1 MINPG
6 YTRLEEVIYKVK
18 DTYGLTADYSSA
30 KEHVWDIM
38 SNVFCEDMLEERV
51 REIDISSYQG
61 VLPEDFYNGT
71 GMMIR
76 EKKTGYPLT
85 ESTDSFLY
93 YGGNSNTTGGSDG
106 ILITYGESVNL
117 PAGFEDSTVYASIIP
132 KNRDYDK
139 YTYKLN
145 GDLIRCGIENCTLEM
160 AYKAF
165 PMYEDFTPKIPN
177 DSKVIEMCVDYIAFK
192 IVGKLYLKDEISR
205 DKKDWI
211 ESLTYWS
218 RAAAK
223 TKASMPS
230 VARMEQIK
238 NRVISMIPRPNE
250 FNNGF
255 KDLDNI
261 DTLRI

>member
-6 YTRLEEVIYKVK
+6 YTRIEEVIYKLNDK
-18 DTYGLTADYSSA
+18 YSLNIDFSSA
-30 KEHVWDIM
+30 KEFVWDIM
-38 SNVFCEDMLEERV
+38 GIVFCDDMLEERI
-51 REIDISSYQG
+51 REIDITSYQG

-85 ESTDSFLY
+85 ESTDSFFFFF
-93 YGGNSNTTGGSDG
+93 GNSNTAGGSDG
-106 ILITYGESVNL
+106 VLITYGESVNL

-132 KNRDYDK
+132 KNRDHDK

-177 DSKVIEMCVDYIAFK
+177 DSKVIEMCRDYISFMIAAKLWAKGELSDRVFDKIEAF
-192 IVGKLYLKDEISR
+192 
-205 DKKDWI
+205 
-211 ESLTYWS
+211 TYWS

-230 VARMEQIK
+230 MARMEQIK

>member
-6 YTRLEEVIYKVK
+6 YTRIEEVIYKLNDK
-18 DTYGLTADYSSA
+18 YSLNIDFSSA
-30 KEHVWDIM
+30 KEFVWDIM
-38 SNVFCEDMLEERV
+38 GIVFCDDMLEERV
-51 REIDISSYQG
+51 RDIDISSYQG

-93 YGGNSNTTGGSDG
+93 YGGNHSSTGGSEG
-106 ILITYGESVNL
+106 VLITYGESVSL

-177 DSKVIEMCVDYIAFK
+177 DPKVIRMCVDYLASI
-192 IVGKLYLKDEISR
+192 IVGKLYLKNEISKDR
-205 DKKDWI
+205 LDWI
-211 ESLTYWS
+211 ESKTYWS

-223 TKASMPS
+223 TASSMPS
-230 VARMEQIK
+230 MARMEQIK